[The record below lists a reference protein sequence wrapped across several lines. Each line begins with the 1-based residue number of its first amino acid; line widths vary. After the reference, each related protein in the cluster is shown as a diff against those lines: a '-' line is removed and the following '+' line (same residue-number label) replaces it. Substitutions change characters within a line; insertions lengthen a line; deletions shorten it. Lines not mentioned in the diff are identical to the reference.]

1 MITCTTGTH
10 AAYLF
15 NGITSYVPVEAW
27 DADGN
32 PLVAGDRGLVHAD
45 EYRALGLFA
54 YLESA
59 QAVRDAHGVEN
70 APVSTP
76 RPIARAT
83 VISAP
88 SRAVPRQRV
97 AA

>member
-10 AAYLF
+10 AAYVF
-15 NGITSYVPVEAW
+15 RFTTSYLPVEAW

-45 EYRALGLFA
+45 EYKGLGRFTH
-54 YLESA
+54 LESA
-59 QAVRDAHGVEN
+59 EIVAESRAEAAQDIRH
-70 APVSTP
+70 T
-76 RPIARAT
+76 RPIATAT